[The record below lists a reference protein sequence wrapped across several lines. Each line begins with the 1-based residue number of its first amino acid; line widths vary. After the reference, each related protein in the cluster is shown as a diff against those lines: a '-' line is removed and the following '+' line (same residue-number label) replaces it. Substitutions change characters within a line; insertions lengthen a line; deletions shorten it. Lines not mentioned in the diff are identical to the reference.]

1 MFRNTIRFCLKL
13 APFAYMALIWLLS
26 SNPADSFVDTGMSWD
41 NAFKESLH
49 LIEFGILY
57 VMLALF
63 FLIDGKLTTKTNIL
77 CAAIAIAYGL
87 TDEIHQSFVP
97 ARSATVIDFVKDTIG
112 VLIAY
117 FFIHHAY
124 FGNRFKQLGNL
135 LRKIENKFKKPVSL
149 K

>member
-1 MFRNTIRFCLKL
+1 MFHNTIRFCLKL
-13 APFAYMALIWLLS
+13 APLAYMALIWFLS
-26 SNPADSFVDTGMSWD
+26 SNPADAFVDTGMSWD

-57 VMLALF
+57 LLLVLF
-63 FLIDGKLTTKTNIL
+63 FLIDGKLTKKVNIL
-77 CAAIAIAYGL
+77 CAAIAITYGL

-112 VLIAY
+112 VLIAF

-124 FGNRFKQLGNL
+124 FGTSYQKLGSI
-135 LRKIENKFKKPVSL
+135 LRKIENKFKKPLSL

>member
-1 MFRNTIRFCLKL
+1 MFLTTVRFCFKL

-26 SNPADSFVDTGMSWD
+26 SNPADAFVDTGMSWD

-63 FLIDGKLTTKTNIL
+63 FLIDGKLSTKTNIL

-97 ARSATVIDFVKDTIG
+97 ARSATVIDFVKDTTG
-112 VLIAY
+112 VLIAF

-124 FGNRFKQLGNL
+124 FGTRFKRLGHFL
-135 LRKIENKFKKPVSL
+135 QKIESKFKKPASL

>member
-1 MFRNTIRFCLKL
+1 MFHNTIRLCLKL
-13 APFAYMALIWLLS
+13 APFAYMALIWFLS
-26 SNPADSFVDTGMSWD
+26 SKPADAYMDTGYSWEG
-41 NAFKESLH
+41 AFKESLH

-57 VMLALF
+57 LLLILF
-63 FLIDGKLTTKTNIL
+63 FLIDRKLTTKTNIL
-77 CAAIAIAYGL
+77 CAAIAIAYGI

-124 FGNRFKQLGNL
+124 FGNRFKQLGAL
-135 LRKIENKFKKPVSL
+135 LRKIETKFKKPVSR

>member
-1 MFRNTIRFCLKL
+1 
-13 APFAYMALIWLLS
+13 MALIWFLS
-26 SNPADSFVDTGMSWD
+26 SNPADAFVDTGMSWD

-77 CAAIAIAYGL
+77 CAAIAIAIAYGL

-97 ARSATVIDFVKDTIG
+97 ARSATVIDFVKDTTG
-112 VLIAY
+112 VLFAF

-124 FGNRFKQLGNL
+124 FGTRFKKLGHL
-135 LRKIENKFKKPVSL
+135 LRKIETKFKKPVSR

>member
-1 MFRNTIRFCLKL
+1 MFLTTVRFCFKL
-13 APFAYMALIWLLS
+13 APFAYMALIWFLS
-26 SNPADSFVDTGMSWD
+26 SKPADTYMDTGYSWEG
-41 NAFKESLH
+41 AFKESLH

-97 ARSATVIDFVKDTIG
+97 ARSATLIDFVKDTIG

-124 FGNRFKQLGNL
+124 FGTRFQKLDHL
-135 LRKIENKFKKPVSL
+135 LQKIETTFKKPASL

>member
-1 MFRNTIRFCLKL
+1 
-13 APFAYMALIWLLS
+13 MAFIWFLS
-26 SNPADSFVDTGMSWD
+26 SNPADAFVDTGMSWD

-57 VMLALF
+57 VLLALF
-63 FLIDGKLTTKTNIL
+63 FLIDGKLTKKINIL
-77 CAAIAIAYGL
+77 CATIAIAYGL

-97 ARSATVIDFVKDTIG
+97 ARSATLIDFVKDTIG
-112 VLIAY
+112 VLVAY

-135 LRKIENKFKKPVSL
+135 LQKIESKFKKPTSL